1 MKKRILNKVGI
12 IIFSRFSSKRLP
24 GKAMQMILE
33 KPLLGHVISRA
44 KKINKNIKVVVA
56 TSTLGSDDIIEK
68 YALEQKIAV
77 FRGDLENVVLRS
89 VNCCEKFGFED
100 FVRVCGDR
108 PLFPPELCRDLIDIH
123 KSGKFDLTTNAQLK
137 TFPYGMTAEVINT
150 KSLKKLMKLVKL
162 KSDKEHLTSFYY
174 KNPNLFSIKNISC
187 KTKNISKLNYAVD
200 YKKDIRRISR
210 LLRKLK
216 KPYELVSMQDI
227 VSKTIEMN

>member
-1 MKKRILNKVGI
+1 MQ
-12 IIFSRFSSKRLP
+12 KRLI
-24 GKAMQMILE
+24 K
-33 KPLLGHVISRA
+33 IS
-44 KKINKNIKVVVA
+44 KWLA

-68 YALEQKIAV
+68 YALNISV

-162 KSDKEHLTSFYY
+162 KSDKEYLTSFYY
-174 KNPNLFSIKNISC
+174 KNPNLFSIKIFYV
-187 KTKNISKLNYAVD
+187 KLRIFLNLIMRLIIKKI
-200 YKKDIRRISR
+200 YKG
-210 LLRKLK
+210 
-216 KPYELVSMQDI
+216 
-227 VSKTIEMN
+227 